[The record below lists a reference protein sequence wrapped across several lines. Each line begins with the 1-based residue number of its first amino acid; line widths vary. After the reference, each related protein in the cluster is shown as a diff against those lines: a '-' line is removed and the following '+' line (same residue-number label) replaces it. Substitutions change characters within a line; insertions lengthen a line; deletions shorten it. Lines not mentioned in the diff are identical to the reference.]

1 MMTLIQDTLTLW
13 RDAERVLDRLP
24 PASRDHQTVELLVV
38 ELRDTYT
45 RLTTARDWSPSDL
58 ATSREALEA
67 ARDLLSRVDGGW
79 ASGAPELSSGET

>member
-24 PASRDHQTVELLVV
+24 PASRDHETVEMIVV

-45 RLTTARDWSPSDL
+45 RLTTSRDWSESDL
-58 ATSREALEA
+58 AMSREGIEA
-67 ARDLLSRVDGGW
+67 ARDLLSRVGGGW
-79 ASGAPELSSGET
+79 VSGAPELSSGDT